1 MNAILKNV
9 KLYNFAFSE
18 LHNKYVSLQAKQLCK
33 LFVGIVVVGVTY
45 FGGGNMIL
53 YVLKGMILIKCI
65 TLKDHGNKTINTC
78 A

>member
-9 KLYNFAFSE
+9 KLYNFAVSE
-18 LHNKYVSLQAKQLCK
+18 LHHKYVSLQAEQLRK
-33 LFVGIVVVGVTY
+33 LFVGIVVVVVIFCGRKI
-45 FGGGNMIL
+45 IL

-65 TLKDHGNKTINTC
+65 TLKDHGDKTINTC